1 MAVRPLLHVTHSQ
14 SCGRAISPVILC
26 FALFCDEK
34 LRADVHRA
42 NNQQLTRA
50 LLEAEADKLSELVA
64 GGCVSRQRGW
74 RRFHRDSERRPGVPF
89 QDSITFASLLLLLRN
104 ARRMPGR

>member
-14 SCGRAISPVILC
+14 SCGRAISPFILC

-34 LRADVHRA
+34 LRAGAAHKRA

-64 GGCVSRQRGW
+64 GGCVSRQR
-74 RRFHRDSERRPGVPF
+74 
-89 QDSITFASLLLLLRN
+89 
-104 ARRMPGR
+104 